1 KEEYLNTMLEW
12 SNPYELDLTEG
23 KGLVYFA
30 RVVDDVGNEYRY
42 VGQTKRGKK
51 PLNDY
56 VNNVRRILSGLPR
69 RTTKGQEKYRAVHLA
84 LAKATQNNWFYELKP
99 IEITELTKLN
109 DLESSKIKELNCN
122 LNVKWS
128 WNVSD
133 FSELNLSDI
142 R

>member
-1 KEEYLNTMLEW
+1 MNTMLEW

-51 PLNDY
+51 RLNDY
-56 VNNVRRILSGLPR
+56 VNNVRRILSGLSR